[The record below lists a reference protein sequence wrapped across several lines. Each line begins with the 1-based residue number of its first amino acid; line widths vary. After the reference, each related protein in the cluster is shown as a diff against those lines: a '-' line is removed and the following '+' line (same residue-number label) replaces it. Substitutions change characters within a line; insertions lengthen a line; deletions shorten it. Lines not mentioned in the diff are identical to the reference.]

1 LAPRPLPAHLMSAC
15 GLWLSS
21 RIALPLLRPG
31 LPPWNRP
38 GRRLLA
44 LAEEIDACGRERVA
58 AALDREIIGR
68 VAAFIGGLEA
78 YRRHPYRRV
87 AGRRPVRWQE
97 GGSRLIDYGGAGP
110 AVVVVP
116 SLVNRYYVL
125 DLLPEHSFLRH
136 LARLG
141 LNPLVVDWGE
151 PGAAEL
157 GFGLD
162 AYVARLGR
170 ALTAAAARGPVAV
183 VGYCMG
189 GLLALAAAL
198 PRQAAISAVTLLA
211 TPWDFHARAALQA
224 GALGAVGGGL
234 DGLERVLFPVEA
246 IQSLFFAI
254 DPFLAQRKFARFAT
268 LDPQGDA
275 ARRFVALEDWIN
287 DGVPL
292 PIAVARECLVAWYG
306 RNQPARGAWR
316 VAGRPVQPQALRR
329 PALVV
334 IPGHDRIVPPASAA
348 ALAAALPDAEML
360 RPPLGHVGM
369 MTAARAAEMVWTP
382 LARWLMAAAARG
394 AG

>member
-1 LAPRPLPAHLMSAC
+1 
-15 GLWLSS
+15 
-21 RIALPLLRPG
+21 
-31 LPPWNRP
+31 
-38 GRRLLA
+38 
-44 LAEEIDACGRERVA
+44 
-58 AALDREIIGR
+58 
-68 VAAFIGGLEA
+68 
-78 YRRHPYRRV
+78 
-87 AGRRPVRWQE
+87 
-97 GGSRLIDYGGAGP
+97 
-110 AVVVVP
+110 
-116 SLVNRYYVL
+116 
-125 DLLPEHSFLRH
+125 
-136 LARLG
+136 
-141 LNPLVVDWGE
+141 
-151 PGAAEL
+151 
-157 GFGLD
+157 
-162 AYVARLGR
+162 
-170 ALTAAAARGPVAV
+170 
-183 VGYCMG
+183 
-189 GLLALAAAL
+189 
-198 PRQAAISAVTLLA
+198 LLA

-369 MTAARAAEMVWTP
+369 MTAARAAEMGWTP